1 MINILAIIPARSGSK
16 GIKNKNIKLF
26 NDKPLIYWSIKN
38 AIDKSLSLEFK
49 SSLKDMINPYE
60 KKNTAVA
67 IADILTKIEIPES
80 IKKTFYDLK
89 Q

>member
-1 MINILAIIPARSGSK
+1 
-16 GIKNKNIKLF
+16 
-26 NDKPLIYWSIKN
+26 
-38 AIDKSLSLEFK
+38 
-49 SSLKDMINPYE
+49 MINPYE